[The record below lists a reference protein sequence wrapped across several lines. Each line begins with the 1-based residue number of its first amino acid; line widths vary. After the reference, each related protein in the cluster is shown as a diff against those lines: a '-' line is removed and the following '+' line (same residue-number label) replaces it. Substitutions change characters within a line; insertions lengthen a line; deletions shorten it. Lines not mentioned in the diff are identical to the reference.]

1 MKIKTIRSKEDIT
14 EYVNSDLYKYADIK
28 NKLSPEKME
37 DNLLNML
44 DEYEQFS
51 FDMITG
57 ITLAAIIDGNLICQD
72 EID

>member
-37 DNLLNML
+37 DNLLKLL
-44 DEYEQFS
+44 DKYEQFS
-51 FDMITG
+51 FD
-57 ITLAAIIDGNLICQD
+57 IIDGNIWAAIENGQLIFSG